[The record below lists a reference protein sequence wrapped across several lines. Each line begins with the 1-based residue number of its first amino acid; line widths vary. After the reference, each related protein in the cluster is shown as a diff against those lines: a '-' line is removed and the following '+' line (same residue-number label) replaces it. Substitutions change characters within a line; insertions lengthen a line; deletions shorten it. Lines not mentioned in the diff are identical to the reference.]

1 MSRMPQLLPLL
12 PQEQFRMARLQVYN
26 WGTFSGRHDIA
37 VAARGF
43 LIVGPSGSGKSTLL
57 DAVATLLVPPRWL
70 DYNAAAR
77 EGERSGRDRSL
88 VTYVRGAWKEG
99 TDEVSGGTVTRFLRP
114 GTTWSALALTYRTP
128 SGQAVS
134 LAQVF
139 WLRGGSTAPADV
151 RRLHLLLERDFDLR
165 ELEGFP
171 GADYD
176 VRWLRQ
182 ALPDAFVTEEFGAYR
197 ERFCRLLGIESE
209 LALRLLH
216 KTQSAKNLGD
226 LNTLLRDFML
236 DKPDTFAAA
245 DRLVAEFAEL
255 NAAHQAVVTA
265 REQVET
271 LVPARARYQQRQ
283 ALLERRAELEALR
296 QGLEVYREV
305 RRRQLLE
312 RRLAELEARAEGCA
326 GEVAR
331 CQAVLANEEARR
343 RDLEERYRDL
353 GGDQVARWEAE
364 GRDLEQ
370 RRAEIMTRRGRAAEA
385 CRRLGWVLPDTP
397 AEFAQL
403 VGVARRELEEGGRQR
418 EADWNRLQELS
429 VARSQAERDLAAAL
443 RELEVLR
450 RQPSNIPADM
460 LDLRL
465 ELASALGVAEQALPF
480 AGELLEV
487 KPEETGWR
495 GAIERVL
502 RGFALSLLVEER
514 HYPALANHVNARHLG
529 RRLVYYRTGRP
540 ASPPAPARPLAPASL
555 VLKLEVREGPHRA
568 WLEAQLRERFDYAC
582 VASVADLRAA
592 GRAVTRE
599 GQVKHGPDRHEK
611 DDRHPVDDP
620 ARWVL
625 GWDNRAKRA
634 LFEERVRAARARLE
648 SLGEEITELKA
659 RSEERDARAR
669 ACQALVNLRW
679 QEIDAAPVLER
690 LAALAERLREARE
703 GSPELRRLAEEL
715 KAQEVRRQAADE
727 ALRAARV
734 ALDRVSEEVAA
745 TRRRLEQCLLELAA
759 AGGRA
764 PGAAAPYGDAEVS
777 ASAAGGAWVAASL
790 LPPALAAALEERF
803 ARLGEAVEPENLDR
817 LAHRVDQGITRE
829 VEEVQGQIVAA
840 ERAVEECFAEFRRR
854 WPAEA
859 GDVDATLASA
869 PDFLARLARLEA
881 DGLPA
886 YEQRFFDLLRTQST
900 QNLTALNTHLAQA
913 RKAIYERM
921 ELVNESL
928 AQVKFNPD
936 THLRIEVSDRHLPE
950 VREFRQEVQA
960 ILSRAWTEGSEDRE
974 AAEARFLGLR
984 ALVERLGS
992 QDPEARR
999 WREAVLDVRQHVE
1012 FIARE
1017 LDAGGT
1023 EVEVYRSGAGKS
1035 GGQRQKLATT
1045 CLAAALRYQL
1055 GTADRG
1061 LPVYAPVVLDEAFD
1075 KADHEFTALA
1085 MRIFIHFGF
1094 QMIVATPLKSV
1105 MTLEPFVGGA
1115 CYVDIR
1121 DRRSSGVLPID
1132 YDEGHQRLDLPARAR
1147 EEAAVEAS

>member
-1 MSRMPQLLPLL
+1 MSLTPQLLSLL

-26 WGTFSGRHDIA
+26 WGTFSGRHDIQ
-37 VAARGF
+37 VAAKGF
-43 LIVGPSGSGKSTLL
+43 LIIGLSGSGKSTLL

-77 EGERSGRDRSL
+77 EGERAGRDRSL
-88 VTYVRGAWKEG
+88 ITYIRGAWG
-99 TDEVSGGTVTRFLRP
+99 AQSDEVAGGTATRFLRP
-114 GTTWSALALTYRTP
+114 GTTWSALALTYRTR

-139 WLRGGSTAPADV
+139 WVRGASTHPADV
-151 RRLHLLLERDFDLR
+151 RRLHLVLERDFDLR
-165 ELEGFP
+165 ELEEFP
-171 GADYD
+171 AKDYD

-182 ALPDAFVTEEFGAYR
+182 ALPDAFVTDEFGAYR

-209 LALRLLH
+209 LALRLLQ

-226 LNTLLRDFML
+226 LNALLRDFML

-245 DRLVAEFAEL
+245 DRLVAEFEEL
-255 NAAHQAVVTA
+255 DAAHQAVVTA
-265 REQVET
+265 RRQVQT
-271 LVPARARYQQRQ
+271 LAPARARYEQLQ
-283 ALLERRAELEALR
+283 ALRERRGELAELR
-296 QGLEVYREV
+296 RGLEVYREL
-305 RRRQLLE
+305 RRRHLLE
-312 RRLAELEARAEGCA
+312 RRLAELEARAEGWA

-331 CQAVLANEEARR
+331 RQAALENEEARR
-343 RDLEERYRDL
+343 RDLEARYRAL
-353 GGDQVARWEAE
+353 GGDQISRWEAE
-364 GRDLEQ
+364 RRDLEQ
-370 RRAEIMTRRGRAAEA
+370 RRAEILSRRDRAAAA
-385 CRRLGWVLPDTP
+385 CRRLGWELPDGP
-397 AEFAQL
+397 ADFAR
-403 VGVARRELEEGGRQR
+403 VVEAARREWEEGGRQR
-418 EADWNRLQELS
+418 EADWSRLQELS
-429 VARSQAERDLAAAL
+429 AERSQAQRDLADAD
-443 RELEVLR
+443 RELQVLR

-460 LDLRL
+460 LELRR
-465 ELASALGVAEQALPF
+465 ELAAALGVAEQALPF

-487 KPEETGWR
+487 KRGEEPWR

-514 HYPALANHVNARHLG
+514 HYPALAQHVNARHLG

-540 ASPPAPARPLAPASL
+540 PSSPPAPRPLSPISL
-555 VLKLEVREGPHRA
+555 ILKLDIREGPHRA
-568 WLEAQLRERFDYAC
+568 WLESQLRERFDYAC
-582 VASVADLRAA
+582 VDTVAALRAA
-592 GRAVTRE
+592 ERAVTRE
-599 GQVKHGPDRHEK
+599 GQVKHGPERHEK

-634 LFEERVRAARARLE
+634 LFEERARAAQARLARLE
-648 SLGEEITELKA
+648 AEMQELKA
-659 RSEERDARAR
+659 RDRERGERAA
-669 ACQALVNLRW
+669 ACQVLVNLRW
-679 QEIDAAPVLER
+679 QEIDPTPVVER
-690 LAALAERLREARE
+690 LAAVEEGLREARE
-703 GSPELRRLAEEL
+703 GDPELRRLAQEL
-715 KAQEVRRQAADE
+715 QAQEARREAADE

-734 ALDRVSEEVAA
+734 EWQRVNDDLAA
-745 TRRRLEQCLLELAA
+745 VRRRLEQCLRELAA
-759 AGGRA
+759 AGG
-764 PGAAAPYGDAEVS
+764 
-777 ASAAGGAWVAASL
+777 AAGEL
-790 LPPALAAALEERF
+790 LTPARAAALDERF
-803 ARLGEAVEPENLDR
+803 SRLGEAVDLDNLDR

-829 VEEVQGQIVAA
+829 GEEVQAQIAAA
-840 ERAVEECFAEFRRR
+840 ERAIEECFAEFKRQ
-854 WPAEA
+854 WPADA

-900 QNLTALNTHLAQA
+900 QNLTALNTHLIQA

-921 ELVNESL
+921 ELVNEGL
-928 AQVKFNPD
+928 AQVEFNPG
-936 THLRIEVSDRHLPE
+936 THLRLEVSDRHLPE

-960 ILSRAWTEGSEDRE
+960 ILSHAWAEGSEERE
-974 AAEARFLGLR
+974 AAEARFLRLR
-984 ALVERLGS
+984 ALVERLAS

-999 WREAVLDVRQHVE
+999 WRQAVLDVRQHVE

-1017 LDAGGT
+1017 LDAGGA

-1055 GTADRG
+1055 GGADRG

-1085 MRIFIHFGF
+1085 MKIFVHFGF

-1105 MTLEPFVGGA
+1105 QALEPFVGGA
-1115 CYVDIR
+1115 CYVHIR
-1121 DRRSSGVLPID
+1121 DRLASSVLPIP
-1132 YDEGHQRLDLPARAR
+1132 YIEEEGRLDLPARVR
-1147 EEAAVEAS
+1147 EEAAVAAP

>member
-1 MSRMPQLLPLL
+1 MSLTPQLLALL

-26 WGTFSGRHDIA
+26 WGTFGGRHDIP
-37 VAARGF
+37 VAARGL
-43 LIVGPSGSGKSTLL
+43 LIIGPSGSGKSTLL

-88 VTYVRGAWKEG
+88 MTYLRGAWAEQ
-99 TDEVSGGTVTRFLRP
+99 TDEASGGTATRFLRP

-139 WLRGGSTAPADV
+139 WLRGGSTHPADV
-151 RRLHLLLERDFDLR
+151 RRLHLVLERDFDLR

-171 GADYD
+171 AADYD

-182 ALPDAFVTEEFGAYR
+182 ALPDAFVTDEFGAYR

-226 LNTLLRDFML
+226 LNALLRDFML
-236 DKPDTFAAA
+236 DRPDTFAAA

-271 LVPARARYQQRQ
+271 LAPARARHEQLQGLR
-283 ALLERRAELEALR
+283 ERRAELEALR
-296 QGLEVYREV
+296 RGLEVYREL
-305 RRRQLLE
+305 RRHQLLE

-331 CQAVLANEEARR
+331 CQAALANEEARR
-343 RDLEERYRDL
+343 RDLEARYRAL
-353 GGDQVARWEAE
+353 GGDHVARWEAE
-364 GRDLEQ
+364 RRDLEQ
-370 RRAEIMTRRGRAAEA
+370 RRAEILTRRDRAAEA

-397 AEFAQL
+397 TGFAQA
-403 VGVARRELEEGGRQR
+403 VGAARRELEEGGRQR

-429 VARSQAERDLAAAL
+429 VERSQAERELAAAL

-450 RQPSNIPADM
+450 RQRSNIPADM
-460 LDLRL
+460 LDLRR
-465 ELASALGVAEQALPF
+465 EVAAALGVAEQALPF
-480 AGELLEV
+480 VGELLEV
-487 KPEETGWR
+487 KPEEAAWR

-514 HYPALANHVNARHLG
+514 YYQALANHVNARHLG

-540 ASPPAPARPLAPASL
+540 ASPPARPLPPASL

-582 VASVADLRAA
+582 VESVAALRAA
-592 GRAVTRE
+592 ERAVTRE

-634 LFEERVRAARARLE
+634 LFEERVRTARERLARLE
-648 SLGEEITELKA
+648 AAIGELKA
-659 RSEERDARAR
+659 REEERGVRVQ
-669 ACQALVNLRW
+669 ACQVLVNLRW

-690 LAALAERLREARE
+690 LAALADRLREARE
-703 GSPELRRLAEEL
+703 GDPELRRLAEEL
-715 KAQEVRRQAADE
+715 QAQEARREAADE

-734 ALDRVSEEVAA
+734 ARDRVHEELAA
-745 TRRRLEQCLLELAA
+745 TRRRLEQCLRELAA
-759 AGGRA
+759 AGGQA
-764 PGAAAPYGDAEVS
+764 PGAAAQG
-777 ASAAGGAWVAASL
+777 AGAGAPADL
-790 LPPALAAALEERF
+790 LPPARASALEERF
-803 ARLGEAVEPENLDR
+803 SRLGEAADLDNLDK
-817 LAHRVDQGITRE
+817 LAHRVDQGLTRE
-829 VEEVQGQIVAA
+829 MDEVQGQIVAA
-840 ERAVEECFAEFRRR
+840 ERAIEGCFAEFKRR

-913 RKAIYERM
+913 RKAIHERM

-928 AQVKFNPD
+928 ARVEFNPG

-960 ILSRAWTEGSEDRE
+960 ILSHAWTEGAEDRE
-974 AAEARFLGLR
+974 ATEARFLALR
-984 ALVERLGS
+984 RLVERLGS
-992 QDPEARR
+992 QDPEQRR

-1017 LDAGGT
+1017 LDERGA
-1023 EVEVYRSGAGKS
+1023 EIEVYRSGAGKS

-1055 GTADRG
+1055 GGADRG

-1085 MRIFIHFGF
+1085 MRVFLHFGF

-1121 DRRSSGVLPID
+1121 DRRSSGVLPIE
-1132 YDEGHQRLDLPARAR
+1132 YDEERGRLDLPARVR
-1147 EEAAVEAS
+1147 EEAAVEAP